1 MVETLKKAR
10 KLGLPDAAQTFP
22 LAEPS
27 HGMRFPRLSKLRLE
41 RLSKWLLDKWKAK
54 HTDPCPEFKY
64 HLEQRKTLPV
74 MAEEAQREILRKVNE
89 NDVLV
94 VRANT
99 ASGKTT
105 QIPQIILDEALS
117 HGRGASCHIAIS
129 QPRRISATSVA
140 RRVAKERNE
149 PLGESVGYLVR
160 FDSVMPRRSGSL
172 LYCTAG
178 VLLKSLQS
186 NHEMLT
192 TFSHII
198 IDEVHERSIIT
209 DCTLTLLRDLI
220 CERKS
225 QQLPYPKL
233 LLMSA
238 TISSRGFANYLTRSR
253 YGVQLRSAEIDIG
266 GSLFPV
272 KAQYLQ
278 DFLPALEMRREQDPE
293 FLKLLSPARK
303 DDPTRAFIRHEL
315 AFSEAML
322 AKPQTAAVRGFD
334 QPSCDEAEQEGD
346 NINNNNNDDE
356 SEALVSDSREDPGAL
371 ASPIGL
377 IAATIFHVLE
387 ESVSGDILVFLVGW
401 NDIERT
407 AELLESH
414 PVLKGKLGDGK
425 ELRLFK
431 LHSSL
436 TETNDRVFDE
446 IPAGCRRI
454 VLATNIAETSITL
467 PNVEHVIDTGKIRQR
482 FFNEQNGLDTFPA
495 RWISKSNRQQREG
508 RAGRVRPGNYYGL
521 FTRER
526 AESFDEITPAE
537 MTRVDLTEASL
548 DLKASPIVSAVREF
562 FQRTPTP
569 PKPEAVEHALQYLHR
584 LGALTMDERITPL
597 GKVLARTP
605 VHPSMMRAALMGVL
619 FQCLE
624 PMLIIACL
632 EIDTPMFSS
641 NTGGNK
647 VPASRKLFAA
657 DSESDL
663 IADVNAFRKCEA
675 ALRSMDIET
684 VESLAQVHFISTST
698 VKYMLKVARQLCDEL
713 HLVGLLPALDPD
725 QSVFASIPADL
736 NKHAACV
743 PLLKALSMN
752 LYNSDLALR
761 KGRLLQ
767 SFTTSGGEKS
777 LISHRG
783 VNFLAKQEESVRKL
797 RRPND
802 LLSYITR
809 RQDTETPTTS
819 WLGHTS
825 MVTPLIAAIFC
836 RSMHLP
842 EEQENTM
849 LLNDWI
855 QMQVNIDHT
864 GFEAGAAVKIIYEFR
879 KALERFCTLA
889 LTEMDK
895 TASRQPEL
903 AGNGRSSDVPPY
915 APSLLNGNQ
924 DAGWQDQKQEDQQDR
939 PTILVSEQ
947 LRTSFVDGVV
957 KALEAD
963 DLVLREMFARN
974 ALEVEQRR
982 LQSEAD
988 RREHEATKLRLR
1000 QST

>member
-1 MVETLKKAR
+1 MVETLKEVR
-10 KLGLPDAAQTFP
+10 KLGLPDAAQTHPFAQP
-22 LAEPS
+22 TFEGGSPPPS
-27 HGMRFPRLSKLRLE
+27 KRHLDRLSQRLR
-41 RLSKWLLDKWKAK
+41 DKWNAK
-54 HTDPCPEFKY
+54 NTNPCPEY
-64 HLEQRKTLPV
+64 QYRLEQRKTLPV
-74 MAEEAQREILRKVNE
+74 MAEDVQKEILEKLND

-94 VRANT
+94 VCANT

-117 HGRGASCHIAIS
+117 DGKAASCHIAIS

-149 PLGESVGYLVR
+149 SLGQSVGYLVR
-160 FDSVMPRRSGSL
+160 FDSVMPRPRGSL

-178 VLLKSLQS
+178 VLLKRLQS
-186 NHEMLT
+186 HHDMLG

-209 DCTLTLLRDLI
+209 DCTLTLLRDLL

-225 QQLPYPKL
+225 QHLPYPKL

-238 TISSRGFANYLTRSR
+238 TISSRGFAEYLTESR
-253 YGVQLRSAEIDIG
+253 HGIELKSAEINIG
-266 GSLFPV
+266 GLVFPV
-272 KAQYLQ
+272 AAQYLQ
-278 DFLPALEMRREQDPE
+278 DFLPALETRRQRDTE
-293 FLKLLSPARK
+293 FLKLLSPTRK
-303 DDPTRAFIRHEL
+303 DGATGTYIRHEL
-315 AFSEAML
+315 DFSTAMT
-322 AKPQTAAVRGFD
+322 AKGQTATVCGIERV
-334 QPSCDEAEQEGD
+334 SRDEAEQEGD
-346 NINNNNNDDE
+346 NIDEE
-356 SEALVSDSREDPGAL
+356 SEAFVSDSREESEGL

-387 ESVSGDILVFLVGW
+387 QSTTGDILVFLVGW

-407 AELLESH
+407 TELLEGH
-414 PVLKGKLGDGK
+414 PALKEKLDDGK

-454 VLATNIAETSITL
+454 VLSTNIAETSITL
-467 PNVEHVIDTGKIRQR
+467 PDVEHVIDSGKIRQR
-482 FFNEQNGLDTFPA
+482 FFNEQSGLDTFPA
-495 RWISKSNRQQREG
+495 RWISKSNRKQREG
-508 RAGRVRPGNYYGL
+508 RAGRVKPGNYYAL

-526 AESFDEITPAE
+526 AESFEESIPPEI
-537 MTRVDLTEASL
+537 TRVDLTETSL
-548 DLKASPIVSAVREF
+548 DLKASPITNNVREF
-562 FQRTPTP
+562 FQRMPTP
-569 PKPEAVEHALQYLHR
+569 PKPEAVEHAVYYLYK
-584 LGALTMDERITPL
+584 LGALTMDECITPL
-597 GKVLARTP
+597 GKLLARTP
-605 VHPSMMRAALMGVL
+605 VHPSMMRAALLGIL

-647 VPASRKLFAA
+647 VPASRKIFAA

-675 ALRSMDIET
+675 ALRSMDTET
-684 VESLAQVHFISTST
+684 LDSLSQDHFVSTGT

-713 HLVGLLPALDPD
+713 HRAGLLPAPDPER
-725 QSVFASIPADL
+725 SVFATIPPLL
-736 NKHAACV
+736 NKNAGCV

-752 LYNSDLALR
+752 LYSSDLALR

-767 SFTTSGGEKS
+767 SFTTSSGGKS

-783 VNFLAKQEESVRKL
+783 VNFLAKQSQSVRKL

-825 MVTPLIAAIFC
+825 MITPLIAAIFC
-836 RSMHLP
+836 RSLD
-842 EEQENTM
+842 EQQGQDGTM
-849 LLNDWI
+849 LVNDWI
-855 QMQVNIDHT
+855 QMQVRVGHPA
-864 GFEAGAAVKIIYEFR
+864 FEPITAVKVITEFR

-889 LTEMDK
+889 FTNLDE
-895 TASRQPEL
+895 AARQAEL
-903 AGNGRSSDVPPY
+903 SHNSSNSD
-915 APSLLNGNQ
+915 AMETRSLLKANLGSERQ
-924 DAGWQDQKQEDQQDR
+924 HQKQE
-939 PTILVSEQ
+939 EQ
-947 LRTSFVDGVV
+947 LTGLISEELREKFVEGVV
-957 KALEAD
+957 KVLEAD
-963 DLVLREMFARN
+963 DEALRELFMRN
-974 ALEVEQRR
+974 ALEAEQRR
-982 LQSEAD
+982 LQFEAD
-988 RREHEATKLRLR
+988 RREREATKLRL
-1000 QST
+1000 QQNM

>member
-1 MVETLKKAR
+1 MVETLKRVR
-10 KLGLPDAAQTFP
+10 KLGLPDAAQTYP
-22 LAEPS
+22 LAQPTF
-27 HGMRFPRLSKLRLE
+27 GMRFPRFSKQRLE
-41 RLSKWLLDKWKAK
+41 RLSQWLLDKWKAK
-54 HTDPCPEFKY
+54 HTDPSPEYKS

-74 MAEEAQREILRKVNE
+74 MAEEVQQEILRKVSE

-99 ASGKTT
+99 GSGKTT

-117 HGRGASCHIAIS
+117 HGKGASCHIAIS

-140 RRVAKERNE
+140 RRVAKERDE

-160 FDSVMPRRSGSL
+160 FDSVIPRRSGSL
-172 LYCTAG
+172 LFCTAG

-186 NHEMLT
+186 HHEMLT

-198 IDEVHERSIIT
+198 IDEVHERSLIT

-238 TISSRGFANYLTRSR
+238 TISSRGFADYLTGSR

-272 KAQYLQ
+272 KTHYLH
-278 DFLPALEMRREQDPE
+278 DFLPALEARRGKDPE

-303 DDPTRAFIRHEL
+303 DDPTGPYIQHEL
-315 AFSEAML
+315 DFSQTII
-322 AKPQTAAVRGFD
+322 AKTQTVAVQGID
-334 QPSCDEAEQEGD
+334 QASLDEAEQEGD
-346 NINNNNNDDE
+346 DDDDE
-356 SEALVSDSREDPGAL
+356 PEALVSDSREDPGAL

-377 IAATIFHVLE
+377 IAATIFHVLK
-387 ESVSGDILVFLVGW
+387 ESTSGDILVFLVGW

-414 PVLKGKLGDGK
+414 PAMKQKLGEGK
-425 ELRLFK
+425 EIRLFK

-436 TETNDRVFDE
+436 TETNERVFDE
-446 IPAGCRRI
+446 IPAGCRRL

-467 PNVEHVIDTGKIRQR
+467 PDVEHVIDTGKIRQR
-482 FFNEQNGLDTFPA
+482 FFNEQSGLDTFPA

-521 FTRER
+521 FSRER
-526 AESFDEITPAE
+526 AESFDESTPAE
-537 MTRVDLTEASL
+537 ITRVDLTEAAL
-548 DLKASPIVSAVREF
+548 DLKASPIVTTVRDF

-569 PKPEAVEHALQYLHR
+569 PKPEAVEYALQYLHR
-584 LGALTMDERITPL
+584 LGALTIDERITPL
-597 GKVLARTP
+597 GRVLARTP

-624 PMLIIACL
+624 PMLVIACL
-632 EIDTPMFSS
+632 EIDTPMFAS

-684 VESLAQVHFISTST
+684 VGSLAQDHFISTSV

-713 HLVGLLPALDPD
+713 HLAGLLPALDPD
-725 QSVFASIPADL
+725 QSVFASIPAHL
-736 NKHAACV
+736 NKHTGCV

-767 SFTTSGGEKS
+767 SFTTSSGAKS

-809 RQDTETPTTS
+809 RQDTETPTIS

-825 MVTPLIAAIFC
+825 M
-836 RSMHLP
+836 
-842 EEQENTM
+842 
-849 LLNDWI
+849 
-855 QMQVNIDHT
+855 MQVQVDHPA
-864 GFEAGAAVKIIYEFR
+864 FKPDAVVKIISEFR

-889 LTEMDK
+889 LTDLDK
-895 TASRQPEL
+895 TAAAARQVGLGGNAGGGLAAPWTHPVLIPE
-903 AGNGRSSDVPPY
+903 
-915 APSLLNGNQ
+915 
-924 DAGWQDQKQEDQQDR
+924 QDQQQDR
-939 PTILVSEQ
+939 RPMSLISQE
-947 LRTSFVDGVV
+947 LRDSFVHGLV
-957 KALEAD
+957 KTLEAD
-963 DLVLREMFARN
+963 AVALRELFARN

-988 RREHEATKLRLR
+988 RREHEATKLRL
-1000 QST
+1000 QQTG